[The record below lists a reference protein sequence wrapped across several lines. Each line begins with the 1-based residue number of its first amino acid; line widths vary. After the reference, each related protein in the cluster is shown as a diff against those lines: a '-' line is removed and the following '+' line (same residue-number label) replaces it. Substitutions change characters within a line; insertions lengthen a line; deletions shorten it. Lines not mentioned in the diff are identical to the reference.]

1 MDIEVADGQ
10 GASRAV
16 VVALESAR
24 SALTAVR
31 EVLPQ
36 LSGAELAEV
45 LGLADAVKSQACATQ
60 VLVTTEAAHRGE
72 FTSARR
78 GVGSAH
84 EWVLEHAPS
93 LRQDG
98 AGQLASFA
106 VDVAHCTPAG
116 QWSTVGP
123 RAGAFADPQRAE
135 GVVWARV
142 ITGEVGVPLAR
153 TMLTEMARLA
163 DRLRPEAIPTVATA
177 LLDHGVLCGVRDV
190 KRVRTRLLAQHG
202 LDGELDDSQRRLRK
216 AAHLSQPEVS
226 EGDITEY
233 RMGLTPEQS
242 AALEAALGPL
252 AKPVADPTTGVFDPR
267 SNGQRRA
274 EALLAIVTGHAAR
287 DGEDASPAAAPTA
300 LHVTMGL
307 ADLVRLLDL
316 TGTSTAGCASPTSLA
331 GCSSTTAFGTV
342 IGSSAAGTILNAGD
356 IRRLACDADIIPVVL
371 GSAGEV
377 LDVGRA
383 ARLFTRG
390 QRRALTHRD
399 GGCTWPGCDTPASW
413 ARAHPGVYWA
423 VGGRS
428 DLHNAPQLIQRH
440 HTPGH
445 DHRLVATVH
454 PPDEVGRSVTWDVT
468 PGSYDLALPRRL
480 DALRREGERR
490 RSDRRRDAERRRHAL
505 DVGGR
510 DPWADSW
517 IGDEDLVAELEAI
530 HDAEARGW
538 GSLQELPEPAA
549 A

>member
-10 GASRAV
+10 GAPRAA
-16 VVALESAR
+16 VVALEAAR
-24 SALTAVR
+24 SALTGVR
-31 EVLPQ
+31 DVLPQ
-36 LSGAELAEV
+36 LNGAELAEV
-45 LGLADAVKSQACATQ
+45 LGLADAVRAEAATTQ

-78 GVGSAH
+78 GAGSAH

-93 LRQDG
+93 LRQGG
-98 AGQLASFA
+98 AGQLAAFA
-106 VDVAHCTPAG
+106 VEVAHCTPAG
-116 QWSTVGP
+116 QWSTTGP

-142 ITGEVGVPLAR
+142 VTGEVGLALAR
-153 TMLTEMARLA
+153 TTLTEIGRMA

-177 LLDHGVLCGVRDV
+177 MLDHGVLCGVRDV
-190 KRVRTRLLAQHG
+190 KRVRIRLLAQHG
-202 LDGELDDSQRRLRK
+202 LDGEHDDAHRRLRT
-216 AAHLSQPEVS
+216 AAHLSQPAVS

-252 AKPVADPTTGVFDPR
+252 AKPVPDPATGVFDPR

-274 EALLAIVTGHAAR
+274 EALMTIVTGHAAR

-316 TGTSTAGCASPTSLA
+316 TDSVAGCASTN
-331 GCSSTTAFGTV
+331 AFGTV
-342 IGSSAAGTILNAGD
+342 IGSTAAGTVLSAGD
-356 IRRLACDADIIPVVL
+356 VRRLACDADIIPVVL

-399 GGCTWPGCDTPASW
+399 GGCTWPGCDAPASW
-413 ARAHPGVYWA
+413 ARAHHVVHWA
-423 VGGRS
+423 DGGRS
-428 DLHNAPQLIQRH
+428 DLDNAALLCQRH
-440 HTPGH
+440 HTHVH
-445 DHRLVATVH
+445 DQRLVATVH
-454 PPDEVGRSVTWDVT
+454 PPDEDGRCVTWDCS
-468 PGSYDLALPRRL
+468 PGSYDLALPHRL
-480 DALRREGERR
+480 AALRRSGERR
-490 RSDRRRDAERRRHAL
+490 RADRRRDAERRRRAL

-510 DPWADSW
+510 DPWEQSW
-517 IGDEDLVAELEAI
+517 TFDDEAVDELERVHLAV
-530 HDAEARGW
+530 A
-538 GSLQELPEPAA
+538 
-549 A
+549 

>member
-10 GASRAV
+10 GTPRAA

-31 EVLPQ
+31 EMLPL
-36 LSGAELAEV
+36 LSGTELAEV
-45 LGLADAVKSQACATQ
+45 LGLADAVKAQASATQ

-78 GVGSAH
+78 GAGSAH

-106 VDVAHCTPAG
+106 VEVAHCTPAG
-116 QWSTVGP
+116 QWSTAGP

-142 ITGEVGVPLAR
+142 VTGGVGVPLAR
-153 TMLTEMARLA
+153 TVLTEIARLA
-163 DRLRPEAIPTVATA
+163 DRLRPEAIPTVAEA
-177 LLDHGVLCGVRDV
+177 MLDHGVLCGVRDV

-202 LDGELDDSQRRLRK
+202 LDGELDDSQRRLRS

-252 AKPVADPTTGVFDPR
+252 AKPVPDPATGVFDPR

-287 DGEDASPAAAPTA
+287 EGEDTSPAGAPTA

-316 TGTSTAGCASPTSLA
+316 SGNSLA
-331 GCSSTTAFGTV
+331 GCASTTAFGTV
-342 IGSSAAGTILNAGD
+342 VGSSAAGTILNAGD

-399 GGCTWPGCDTPASW
+399 GGCTWPGCDAPASW
-413 ARAHPGVYWA
+413 ARAHHVVHWA
-423 VGGRS
+423 DGGRS
-428 DLHNAPQLIQRH
+428 DLDNAASSKQDP
-440 HTPGH
+440 
-445 DHRLVATVH
+445 
-454 PPDEVGRSVTWDVT
+454 
-468 PGSYDLALPRRL
+468 LA
-480 DALRREGERR
+480 A
-490 RSDRRRDAERRRHAL
+490 
-505 DVGGR
+505 
-510 DPWADSW
+510 
-517 IGDEDLVAELEAI
+517 
-530 HDAEARGW
+530 
-538 GSLQELPEPAA
+538 
-549 A
+549 